1 MMNVINNLTDYSQI
15 DRYDPSTWVSLK
27 QVRQHIRDVLFDMSD
42 QLDPLEVQ
50 DLEMQLDDVEQR
62 ISRGELY
69 EFPY

>member
-1 MMNVINNLTDYSQI
+1 MMNVIHNLTDYSQI

-50 DLEMQLDDVEQR
+50 HLEMQLDDVEQR

>member
-27 QVRQHIRDVLFDMSD
+27 KVRQHIRDVLFDMSD